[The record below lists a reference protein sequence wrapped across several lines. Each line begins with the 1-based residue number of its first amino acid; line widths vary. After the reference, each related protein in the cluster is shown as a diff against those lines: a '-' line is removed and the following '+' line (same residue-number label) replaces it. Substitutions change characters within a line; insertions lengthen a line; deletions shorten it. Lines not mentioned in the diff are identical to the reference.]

1 LEFEVLVPEVEEER
15 EGDPE
20 EVVVANAR
28 RKARAAVG
36 QVAGEALVIGC
47 DTEVVLDRA
56 LLGQPGDE
64 AEAQAYLAR
73 LSGREHEV
81 LSGLVVVR
89 KGGTE
94 RSGIERSVV
103 RFRELDEGEIARYVD
118 SGEWRG
124 RAGGYAV
131 QGLGSTL
138 VEGIEGDISNVI
150 GLPIGLLLGLA
161 PELMRLTP
169 TPPA

>member
-1 LEFEVLVPEVEEER
+1 MVLPEVEELRKGEP
-15 EGDPE
+15 D
-20 EVVVANAR
+20 VVVVDNAR
-28 RKARAAVG
+28 RKARAVAR
-36 QVAGEALVIGC
+36 QVVGEALIIGC
-47 DTEVVLDRA
+47 DTEVVLDGA

-73 LSGREHEV
+73 MSGREHEV
-81 LSGLVVVR
+81 LSGLVLVQV
-89 KGGTE
+89 GGTE
-94 RSGIERSVV
+94 RSGIERSAV

-118 SGEWRG
+118 LGEWRG

-138 VEGIEGDISNVI
+138 VGGIEGDISNVI

-161 PELMRLTP
+161 PELMRPTP
-169 TPPA
+169 TAPA